1 MPQMLSDSWRFV
13 DFYIRNLVPDET
25 TFDISSYDLSA
36 LSLRIRTDGRSTAS
50 GVVAGETGIALQ
62 NRGASVSLAPD
73 HPNRLEPGKRPF
85 HTLIPAV
92 TKLARRGHD
101 VAVLPPG
108 RFGGAR
114 IVHND
119 AGTLSG
125 ATEPPGRTA
134 ASSGTDTD
142 SSHCVPVIAADGG
155 RDHRDETRWIS
166 MTTAIATLRPAVYTG
181 PPPTPAV
188 TTDPMTDPTPE
199 GPTPLTPA
207 ALESLLADASHEAF
221 VAFLADLRERCG
233 WAVDR
238 EGSVLTVT
246 RDGDRERLLVWTDDR
261 GRLERLLGAGP
272 AVPDAGPVD
281 AVVTRSR
288 DATSAAVVAEDRG
301 AAVIDTAGIHDR
313 LLYAIDRESARA
325 LCEAHFDRPVAPRPG
340 RDAGTDADPGGAD
353 GASTGAVSSRA
364 LLVGVA
370 LLALVVAG
378 AAGLPA
384 GPLGAAPDVAPGGD
398 TVETPAATPFGAD
411 GTGDASASTP
421 TPASTPA
428 NGGNA
433 PGTPTPANDSDAP
446 GTPTPANGSDGP
458 EASGPRDCP
467 GCPSLLAF
475 DDAPTATADATT
487 TINGTLSNPYPFPLS
502 DVAVDLEAPGGN
514 WIVSPVEGTT
524 VDTLGP
530 KESRPVAWTISAP
543 PGTEGN
549 HTLAATTVYA
559 DGRSTLRTTA
569 EYDLAVAAPGLQPP
583 AVQPCTETLGPLVT
597 GGSCHLLTLDGDP
610 PGVTAGET
618 TTITGRLYNPR
629 EYALANGSVAL
640 EAPGNWTVT
649 PLDGT
654 TFDELAPGA
663 VRVARWNVTPPA
675 SASGTVGL
683 SGVTN
688 YTRRGGPGNPN
699 VSLSRRYPVAVSD
712 AAPSACV
719 ECASLLSLDPVAA
732 RAGSTTTVTGTVE
745 NPSDVG
751 VSNAEIEL
759 VPPGEN
765 WTVAPINGTA
775 FQTLPEGTSRPAAWN
790 LTPPPDAEGAY
801 TVRAISRYDTGTDAL
816 RVVTEHEVIVAG
828 SDIPPFEPCSD
839 CASLLALDSDT
850 VRAGSTTTV
859 TGTVENPYLFTL
871 SIAAVRLES
880 PGPGWTVT
888 PLDRTAFRT
897 LPTREPRPVAWNVTP
912 PPDAEGAY
920 ALRTISVYAIETDAV
935 RVAGEYDVTV
945 DANRTASSEAVET
958 GHASAIAPRHRRASS
973 VS

>member
-1 MPQMLSDSWRFV
+1 
-13 DFYIRNLVPDET
+13 
-25 TFDISSYDLSA
+25 
-36 LSLRIRTDGRSTAS
+36 
-50 GVVAGETGIALQ
+50 
-62 NRGASVSLAPD
+62 
-73 HPNRLEPGKRPF
+73 
-85 HTLIPAV
+85 
-92 TKLARRGHD
+92 
-101 VAVLPPG
+101 
-108 RFGGAR
+108 
-114 IVHND
+114 
-119 AGTLSG
+119 
-125 ATEPPGRTA
+125 
-134 ASSGTDTD
+134 
-142 SSHCVPVIAADGG
+142 
-155 RDHRDETRWIS
+155 
-166 MTTAIATLRPAVYTG
+166 
-181 PPPTPAV
+181 
-188 TTDPMTDPTPE
+188 MTDPTPE

-281 AVVTRSR
+281 AVVTRPR
-288 DATSAAVVAEDRG
+288 DATSAAAVAEDRG

-384 GPLGAAPDVAPGGD
+384 GPLGAAPDVAPGGA
-398 TVETPAATPFGAD
+398 TVETPGATPFGEGD
-411 GTGDASASTP
+411 TEDASASTP
-421 TPASTPA
+421 TPASTPE
-428 NGGNA
+428 NG
-433 PGTPTPANDSDAP
+433 DDDP
-446 GTPTPANGSDGP
+446 GTPTPANGGDGP
-458 EASGPRDCP
+458 EASSPRDCP

-549 HTLAATTVYA
+549 YTLAATTVYA

-640 EAPGNWTVT
+640 EAPGNWTITPLEGTIFDRLASGEVRRAAWNVTPPITASGSYTIQGNTTYTREAGPGRETRSAPHGYRLSVAPAEVTRPPDRIPCHLDSGPVDAFGPCYLLTFPAEPPAVAAGETMTITGRLYNPREYALANGSVALEAPGNWTVT
-649 PLDGT
+649 PLDGI

-688 YTRRGGPGNPN
+688 YTRRGGPGDPN
-699 VSLSRRYPVAVSD
+699 VSLLRRYPVAVSD

-719 ECASLLSLDPVAA
+719 DCASLLSLDPVAA

-801 TVRAISRYDTGTDAL
+801 TMRAISRYDTGTDAL

-859 TGTVENPYLFTL
+859 TGTVENPYIFNL